1 MLSPVDKAILSQ
13 KLPSTSVFNRSY
25 LVTDFFYLLRLWIGN
40 DIPSFNFKVI
50 LVIGMVGS
58 VDIKC
63 VLE

>member
-1 MLSPVDKAILSQ
+1 M
-13 KLPSTSVFNRSY
+13 
-25 LVTDFFYLLRLWIGN
+25 TDFFYLLRLWIGN